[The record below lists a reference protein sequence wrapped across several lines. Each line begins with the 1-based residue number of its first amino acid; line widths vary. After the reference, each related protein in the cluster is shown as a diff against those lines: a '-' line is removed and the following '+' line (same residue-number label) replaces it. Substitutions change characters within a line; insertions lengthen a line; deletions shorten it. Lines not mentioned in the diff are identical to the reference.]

1 LQDVIIIKIS
11 ERDILNNILASLGFQ
26 NANFT
31 NTLKDNLCFKGS
43 CKINVNDTS
52 TSRTTGKTTIH
63 GDVKKSAYEAEC
75 NAAAKAI
82 SFLESAL
89 SIKVVDLNCD
99 SLLEKQALLD
109 HLVIINKKYES
120 IQNQVVS
127 EWMSMIEQLKGLVN
141 SKFEDCIELDVNLPN
156 ALSTEASEMMNDMV
170 GDINMLF
177 DLSTVDLCQDSC

>member
-1 LQDVIIIKIS
+1 
-11 ERDILNNILASLGFQ
+11 
-26 NANFT
+26 
-31 NTLKDNLCFKGS
+31 
-43 CKINVNDTS
+43 
-52 TSRTTGKTTIH
+52 
-63 GDVKKSAYEAEC
+63 
-75 NAAAKAI
+75 
-82 SFLESAL
+82 
-89 SIKVVDLNCD
+89 LNCD

-127 EWMSMIEQLKGLVN
+127 EWMSMIKQLKGLVN